1 MFRTLLKTFIPG
13 LVAASLSVNALA
25 DDTVAKIQQ
34 KLNQV
39 IPTAPS
45 ADITKSQVEG
55 LYQVV
60 LGPNVI
66 YITADAKYLFNG
78 NLIDLDSRENLTE
91 IAKDQARV
99 KVLAEIDPQSMVTF
113 KAKGEEK
120 RTITVFTDIDCPF
133 CKRFHNEVKALNEN
147 GITVRY
153 LAFPRSGPNT
163 PSYHKMVSVWCDK
176 DPVKAMDDAKN
187 GMEANNQRCENPV
200 QMHMMYAQQFGIT
213 GTPTM
218 IVDDGSMIP
227 GYVEAKE
234 LIPALLAP

>member
-1 MFRTLLKTFIPG
+1 MYTQFLKTLVPG
-13 LVAASLSVNALA
+13 LVAASLSFNALA
-25 DDTVAKIQQ
+25 DEAVAKIQQ

-39 IPTAPS
+39 IPSAPS
-45 ADITKSQVEG
+45 AQITKSQVDG

-66 YITADAKYLFNG
+66 YITADAQYLFNG
-78 NLIDLDSRENLTE
+78 NLIDLNTRDNLTE
-91 IAKDQARV
+91 IAKDQARAQA
-99 KVLAEIDPQSMVTF
+99 LAEIDAATMISF

-120 RTITVFTDIDCPF
+120 RTITIFTDIDCPF
-133 CKRFHNEVKALNEN
+133 CKRFHNEVEELNKN

-187 GMEANNQRCENPV
+187 GLDPKNQRCENPV
-200 QMHMMYAQQFGIT
+200 QMHMMHAQQFGIT

-234 LIPALLAP
+234 LIPALLAK

>member
-1 MFRTLLKTFIPG
+1 MFKHILQKVLPG
-13 LVAASLSVNALA
+13 LVIAGMSIQVVA
-25 DDTVAKIQQ
+25 DDNIAKIQQ

-39 IPTAPS
+39 IQSAPTAE
-45 ADITKSQVEG
+45 ITKSQVEG

-66 YITADAKYLFNG
+66 YITADAQYLFNG
-78 NLIDLDSRENLTE
+78 NLIDLNSRENLTE
-91 IAKDQARV
+91 LAKDQARV
-99 KVLAEIDPQSMVTF
+99 KALAEIDPQSMISF

-133 CKRFHNEVKALNEN
+133 CKKFHNEVNALNEK

-163 PSYHKMVSVWCDK
+163 PSYHKMVSIWCDK

-187 GMEANNQRCENPV
+187 GLEAKNTTCENPV
-200 QMHMMYAQQFGIT
+200 QQHLMYAQQFGIS

-218 IVDDGSMIP
+218 IVDDGSIIP
-227 GYVEAKE
+227 GFVEARE
-234 LIPALLAP
+234 LIPVLLAK

>member
-1 MFRTLLKTFIPG
+1 MYKQLLKTLVPG
-13 LVAASLSVNALA
+13 LVAASLSFNALA
-25 DDTVAKIQQ
+25 DEAVAKIQQ

-39 IPTAPS
+39 IPSAPS
-45 ADITKSQVEG
+45 AQITKSQVDG

-66 YITADAKYLFNG
+66 YITADAQYLFNG
-78 NLIDLDSRENLTE
+78 NLIDLNTRDNLTE
-91 IAKDQARV
+91 IAKDQARAQA
-99 KVLAEIDPQSMVTF
+99 LAEIDAASMISF

-120 RTITVFTDIDCPF
+120 RSITVFTDIDCPF
-133 CKRFHNEVKALNEN
+133 CKKFHNEVDELNKN

-187 GMEANNQRCENPV
+187 GLDPKNQRCENPV
-200 QMHMMYAQQFGIT
+200 QMHMMHAQQFGIT

-234 LIPALLAP
+234 LIPALLAK